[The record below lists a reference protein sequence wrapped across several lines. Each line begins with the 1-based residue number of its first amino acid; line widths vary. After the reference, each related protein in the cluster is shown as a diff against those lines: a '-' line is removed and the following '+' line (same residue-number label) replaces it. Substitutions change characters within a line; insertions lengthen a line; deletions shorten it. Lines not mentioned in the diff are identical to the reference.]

1 MANILTRPLKMSI
14 VNENPYGIRRTTHAV
29 PTLITIFASR
39 ARPLVGEASM
49 VRLAICVEIV
59 FMLMFALVELA
70 GIEVAA
76 KICKSG
82 AEGGVRL
89 RKSLLCQATNISGAM
104 PRMGSVNV
112 VVLWLD
118 TTVVGSVI
126 EPWQFVASRLKV
138 MRL

>member
-1 MANILTRPLKMSI
+1 
-14 VNENPYGIRRTTHAV
+14 
-29 PTLITIFASR
+29 
-39 ARPLVGEASM
+39 M